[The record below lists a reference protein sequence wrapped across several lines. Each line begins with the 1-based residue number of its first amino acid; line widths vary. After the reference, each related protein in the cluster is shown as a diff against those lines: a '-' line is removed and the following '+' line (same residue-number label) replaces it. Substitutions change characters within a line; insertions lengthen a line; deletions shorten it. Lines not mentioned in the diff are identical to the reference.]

1 MTTRLRVATHG
12 WGAHRSVGAALR
24 AADVGGTV
32 TIRAGRYREAL
43 VLDRAVTLVAE
54 GEPGSVRIVTPVAP
68 VLVVG
73 APVTVR
79 GVVFEAPPAYP
90 GTPDGPAAAVLLEAG
105 TALLEDCTVVGA
117 GVAVTGTATAT
128 LRRVTI
134 RQVTG
139 DGIQVT
145 DDATVTATDC
155 VLTGIGGC
163 GLRIA
168 GGRVDGSGCR
178 IDGSAGAGVLATGNA
193 RAHLDDWVFTEVRDS
208 AVAARDEARLTLTG
222 ARCVEPG
229 GNAAYLTGRA
239 RITMTRV
246 DATGSGYS
254 TVHVGGQAHAELTG
268 CELTGSGE
276 HGLTVVD
283 SATAHLTGGRIH
295 GARLAGVHVA
305 DRGDVTTDAATV
317 SGGTGLIV
325 DSAHRPLLRGGAIT
339 GTGGVAVQV
348 GDGRTVVLAGPAL
361 HGSVH
366 GGPWAVLRCPDPGPR
381 GRPPGAGP
389 ATVPG
394 PPPEPVATGAP
405 PAPVATGAPS
415 EPTIGGAPSE
425 PAGDLADP
433 DEAVARLLRQLDQLV
448 GLDDVKRDVGALV
461 TVMRL
466 VRLRRDAGLP
476 PPPLSRH
483 LVFAGNPGTG
493 KTTVARLYG
502 QILHALG
509 MLTRGHLIEA
519 SRSDL
524 VGEYVGH
531 TAPKTTGVFHRARGG
546 VLFIDEA
553 YALAPTGQGAD
564 FGAEAVATLVKLME
578 DHRDDVVVIAA
589 GYPDDMARFVASNP
603 GLASRF
609 TRTLRFPDYRS
620 GELVRIVEA
629 QARQHHYRLTG
640 STRDVLTALF
650 DRMPRVDGFG
660 NGRTA
665 RHVFQRMTE
674 LHAVRVATTPGATG
688 DDLSDLRPQDVPD
701 DADDAG

>member
-12 WGAHRSVGAALR
+12 WGVHRSVGAALR

-73 APVTVR
+73 ATVTIR
-79 GVVFEAPPAYP
+79 GVVFEAPPTHP
-90 GTPDGPAAAVLLEAG
+90 GTSDGHAAAVLLDQG
-105 TALLEDCTVVGA
+105 SVLLEDCTVVGA
-117 GVAVTGTATAT
+117 GVMVTGTTTAT

-134 RQVTG
+134 RQVAG
-139 DGIQVT
+139 DGVQVT
-145 DDATVTATDC
+145 DDATVTVTDC
-155 VLTGIGGC
+155 VLTGVGGC
-163 GLRIA
+163 GLRVV
-168 GGRVDGSGCR
+168 GGRVDVTASR
-178 IDGSAGAGVLATGNA
+178 IDGSTGAGVLATGTA
-193 RAHLDDWVFTEVRDS
+193 QVRLDDCVLTGVRDS
-208 AVAARDEARLTLTG
+208 AVAARDDARLTVTAGRLDD
-222 ARCVEPG
+222 AH

-239 RITMTRV
+239 RITMTGV
-246 DATGSGYS
+246 VATGSGYS
-254 TVHVGGQAHAELTG
+254 TVHVGGQARAELAG

-276 HGLTVVD
+276 HGVAVVD
-283 SATAHLTGGRIH
+283 TATAQLAGGRID

-305 DRGDVTTDAATV
+305 DRGDLTADGATI

-325 DSAHRPLLRGGAIT
+325 DTAHRPLLRGGAIT

-348 GDGRTVVLAGPAL
+348 GDECTTVLAGPTL

-381 GRPPGAGP
+381 SGQPPGQPTPGQAAAAP
-389 ATVPG
+389 ADDP
-394 PPPEPVATGAP
+394 
-405 PAPVATGAPS
+405 
-415 EPTIGGAPSE
+415 
-425 PAGDLADP
+425 ADP
-433 DEAVARLLRQLDQLV
+433 ADAVARLLHQLDQLV

-502 QILHALG
+502 RILHALG
-509 MLTRGHLIEA
+509 LLTRGHLVEA

-531 TAPKTTGVFHRARGG
+531 TAPKTTGVFQRARGG

-620 GELVRIVEA
+620 AELVRIVEA
-629 QARQHHYRLTG
+629 QAEQHRYRLTG
-640 STRDVLTALF
+640 STRDTLTALF
-650 DRMPRVDGFG
+650 DRLPRVDGFG
-660 NGRTA
+660 NGRAA

-674 LHAVRVATTPGATG
+674 RHALRVATTPGASEDELT
-688 DDLSDLRPQDVPD
+688 DLRPQDVPD
-701 DADDAG
+701 DAD